1 MCPRCHPVRN
11 DRMITVL
18 QNSLREPLFDGWN
31 MTSFHHVLFAVEGRN
46 GDVAYNLAVQL
57 IELFYTWS
65 TKQKQLRFGFPDH
78 SAMRNQIDTAKNMFQ
93 QCTCQTE
100 EDQTEEPNENI
111 KTE

>member
-1 MCPRCHPVRN
+1 
-11 DRMITVL
+11 MITVL

-46 GDVAYNLAVQL
+46 GDVAHNLAVQL

-78 SAMRNQIDTAKNMFQ
+78 SAIRNQIDTAITLFQ

-100 EDQTEEPNENI
+100 ENQPNENI